1 MRSILFAVCAGLIG
15 AVLLHIIVI
24 LAAPSFSGVDAF
36 SRVLDEGELNAF
48 HPLARERDDAG
59 LAINIPFVKEAVCA
73 FDVEDG
79 PPAIFAEGQIPFWSA
94 AVYDET
100 SNEVFSMNDRT
111 AVGAALDLVVG
122 SAGQLALI
130 RRASAPATAKS
141 FLFELPS
148 ARGYIVLRAL
158 YPEASMAAA
167 ADAFI
172 ASATCDPMGGG

>member
-1 MRSILFAVCAGLIG
+1 MRSILFSACAGLIG
-15 AVLLHIIVI
+15 AVLLHIIII

-36 SRVLDEGELNAF
+36 SRVLDEGELNTF
-48 HPLARERDDAG
+48 HPLTGERDEAG
-59 LAINIPFVKEAVCA
+59 LAVNIPFVKEAVCA

-94 AVYDET
+94 AIYDEA
-100 SNEVFSMNDRT
+100 SNEIFSMNDRT

-130 RRASAPATAKS
+130 RRAAAPTTANS
-141 FLFELPS
+141 FLIELPS
-148 ARGYIVLRAL
+148 TRGYVVLRAL
-158 YPEASMAAA
+158 YPEISMAAA